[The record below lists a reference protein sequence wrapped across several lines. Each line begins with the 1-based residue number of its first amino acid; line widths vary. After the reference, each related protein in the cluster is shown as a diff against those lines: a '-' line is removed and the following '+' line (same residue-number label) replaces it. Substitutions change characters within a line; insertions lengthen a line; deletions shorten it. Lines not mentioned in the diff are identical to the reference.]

1 MAQAQ
6 RKKKKE
12 EEVKN
17 SRKTFLIIGA
27 GVLLVAAIAIGITA
41 ISGDSTTNKPT
52 TTPRVT
58 VEGQLAAG
66 EYQPV
71 IVDGDA
77 LSPLGDGSGNP
88 ALDSSMGKTAPTL
101 NGYNFAGTPVSVT
114 PGANNQPLMLVF
126 LAHWCPHC
134 NREVPRLIE
143 WKEQGLVPEGLR
155 VIGVTTASRNDQP
168 NWPPSDW
175 IEEMKWPFEVFVDS
189 EEGTAF
195 NAYGVDGFPFIAIV
209 NAEGKVVGRHS
220 GGLELPDLDAFVRG
234 SLAVPL
240 AN

>member
-17 SRKTFLIIGA
+17 ARKTFLIIGA
-27 GVLLVAAIAIGITA
+27 GVLLAAAIAIGF
-41 ISGDSTTNKPT
+41 SGGSDDAT
-52 TTPRVT
+52 TTQPRTT
-58 VEGQLAAG
+58 VEGQVAAG
-66 EYQPV
+66 EFQPV
-71 IVDGDA
+71 TVDGEA
-77 LSPLGDGSGNP
+77 LSLLGDGSGNP

-155 VIGVTTASRNDQP
+155 VIGVTTASRNDYA

>member
-6 RKKKKE
+6 RKKK

-27 GVLLVAAIAIGITA
+27 GVLLAAAIAIGF
-41 ISGDSTTNKPT
+41 SGGSDDT
-52 TTPRVT
+52 TTQPRTT
-58 VEGQLAAG
+58 VEGEVAPG
-66 EYQPV
+66 EFQPV
-71 IVDGDA
+71 TVVGDV
-77 LSPLGDGSGNP
+77 LSPLGDGNGNP
-88 ALDSSMGKTAPTL
+88 ASDAAMGKTAPTL
-101 NGYNFAGTPVSVT
+101 NGYTFAGNPVSIT
-114 PGANNQPLMLVF
+114 PGASAQPIMLVF

-134 NREVPRLIE
+134 NREVPRLID
-143 WKEQGLVPEGLR
+143 WQEQGLVPEGLR
-155 VIGVTTASRNDQP
+155 VIGVTTASRNDQA

-189 EEGTAF
+189 EAGDAA
-195 NAYGVDGFPFIAIV
+195 NAYGVDGFPFIAMV
-209 NAEGKVVGRHS
+209 NAEGKIVGRHS
-220 GGLELPDLDAFVRG
+220 GELELADLDAFVKD

>member
-6 RKKKKE
+6 RKKK

-27 GVLLVAAIAIGITA
+27 GVLVAAAIAIGFSA
-41 ISGDSTTNKPT
+41 GSDNATTQ
-52 TTPRVT
+52 PRTT
-58 VEGQLAAG
+58 VEGEVAPG
-66 EYQPV
+66 EFQPV
-71 IVDGDA
+71 TVVGDV
-77 LSPLGDGSGNP
+77 LSPLGDGNGNP
-88 ALDSSMGKTAPTL
+88 ASDAAMGKTAPTL
-101 NGYNFAGTPVSVT
+101 NGYTFAGNPVSIT
-114 PGANNQPLMLVF
+114 PGASAQPIMLVF

-134 NREVPRLIE
+134 NREVPRLID
-143 WKEQGLVPEGLR
+143 WQEQGLVPEGLR
-155 VIGVTTASRNDQP
+155 VIGVTTASRNDQA

-189 EEGTAF
+189 ETGDAA
-195 NAYGVDGFPFIAIV
+195 NAYGVDGFPFIAMV

-220 GGLELPDLDAFVRG
+220 GELELSDLDAFVKD

-240 AN
+240 A

>member
-6 RKKKKE
+6 HKKNNKVE
-12 EEVKN
+12 N
-17 SRKTFLIIGA
+17 SRKTFIIIGVA
-27 GVLLVAAIAIGITA
+27 VLLAAAIAIGITA

-58 VEGQLAAG
+58 VEGQVAAG

-77 LSPLGDGSGNP
+77 LSPLGDASGNP
-88 ALDSSMGKTAPTL
+88 ASDSSMGKTAPTL

-155 VIGVTTASRNDQP
+155 VIGVTTASRNDYA

-189 EEGTAF
+189 ENDDAAK
-195 NAYGVDGFPFIAIV
+195 AYGVDGFPFIVMV
-209 NAEGKVVGRHS
+209 NAAGQVVGRHS
-220 GGLELPDLDAFVRG
+220 GELELADLDAFVKG